1 MSPIM
6 LFLVVVGQRQMKH
19 RHHSARLFFDGA
31 NRVEISPEM
40 VSATV
45 LRFVAESNP
54 VAVTVT
60 WYFPARV

>member
-1 MSPIM
+1 MLLIM
-6 LFLVVVGQRQMKH
+6 LFLVLIRQRQMK
-19 RHHSARLFFDGA
+19 RRRHSARRFFDGA

-40 VSATV
+40 VTAAV